1 MRHLLLNCSSFPEPD
16 AISYRL
22 VLNALERSK
31 DHDKA
36 ERANS
41 VLDRFLVTKIA
52 MILLETLGDLNKFPW
67 PADDGCSVSGPN
79 HETYAHFV
87 HGYDHLYGPVSEECN
102 ELLKSAF
109 AECCQK
115 GFFTKVIWNKF
126 CVAMGPG
133 IRRGDFIVQ
142 RSDMAQIRRITGR
155 MVEELSKMLIVYST
169 M

>member
-1 MRHLLLNCSSFPEPD
+1 MRHLLLNCSSSPEPD

-36 ERANS
+36 ERAKS
-41 VLDRFLVTKIA
+41 VLDQFLATKIA
-52 MILLETLGDLNKFPW
+52 MILLETLGDMNTFPW
-67 PADDGCSVSGPN
+67 PADDGCHASGPSQ
-79 HETYAHFV
+79 ETYAHFV

-109 AECCQK
+109 AEGWQK
-115 GFFTKVIWNKF
+115 GFFT
-126 CVAMGPG
+126 
-133 IRRGDFIVQ
+133 
-142 RSDMAQIRRITGR
+142 AQIRRITGR
-155 MVEELSKMLIVYST
+155 VVEELSKMLIVYST

>member
-1 MRHLLLNCSSFPEPD
+1 MRHLLLNCSSSPEPD

-36 ERANS
+36 ERAKS
-41 VLDRFLVTKIA
+41 VLDRFLATKIA
-52 MILLETLGDLNKFPW
+52 MILLETLGDMNKFPW
-67 PADDGCSVSGPN
+67 PADDGCYVSGPSQ
-79 HETYAHFV
+79 ETYAHFV

-109 AECCQK
+109 AECWQK
-115 GFFTKVIWNKF
+115 GFFT
-126 CVAMGPG
+126 
-133 IRRGDFIVQ
+133 
-142 RSDMAQIRRITGR
+142 AQIRRITGR
-155 MVEELSKMLIVYST
+155 MVEELSKMLIGYST